1 MHATA
6 SRPAGLLGWMEGLA
20 DPTRLRL
27 LHVLERNELG
37 VAELC
42 EVLQLP
48 QSTVSRHLK
57 ILSSQG
63 WVEVR
68 RQGPNRIYRM
78 SEGADPAARR
88 LWRLARDE
96 SERWATLQHDQLRLD
111 RRLRERRSGA
121 QEFFAGAAG
130 DWDRLRAE
138 WYGTGFG
145 TAALLALLP
154 PDWTVA
160 DLGCGTGSL
169 AAALSAEVG
178 HVIGVDQSADMLRSA
193 RRRTAG
199 LGNVELRRGTLEALP
214 LEDACCDAAL
224 LVLSLG
230 WVSDPARALAEAA
243 RAIRP
248 GGRVVLVDAVLHDDE
263 DFRRRAGQVWPGFDP
278 ARVVEM
284 LQAAGFHAATCR
296 PLPPEPAAKGP
307 ALLLARARRP

>member
-1 MHATA
+1 MD
-6 SRPAGLLGWMEGLA
+6 GLA

-27 LHVLERNELG
+27 LHVLERHELG

-42 EVLQLP
+42 EVLQQP

-63 WVEVR
+63 WIEVR
-68 RQGPNRIYRM
+68 RRGQNRIYRM
-78 SEGADPAARR
+78 SGEIDPAARR
-88 LWRLARDE
+88 LWKVARGE

-111 RRLRERRSGA
+111 RRLKERRGGGDD
-121 QEFFAGAAG
+121 FFAGAAG

-145 TAALLALLP
+145 VSALVALLP
-154 PDWTVA
+154 PGWTVA
-160 DLGCGTGSL
+160 DLGCGTGAL
-169 AAALSAEVG
+169 TAALAPEVAR
-178 HVIGVDQSADMLRSA
+178 VVGVDRSADMLRSA
-193 RRRTAG
+193 RRRTSG
-199 LGNVELRRGTLEALP
+199 LGNVDLRRGTLEDLP
-214 LEDACCDAAL
+214 LGDASCDAAL

-230 WVSDPARALAEAA
+230 WVAEPARALAEAA
-243 RAIRP
+243 RVVRP
-248 GGRVVLVDAVLHDDE
+248 GGRVALVDAVLHDDE
-263 DFRRRAGQVWPGFDP
+263 DFRRRAGQVWPGFEP

-284 LQAAGFHAATCR
+284 LVAAGFADATCR

>member
-1 MHATA
+1 MESTAT
-6 SRPAGLLGWMEGLA
+6 RPAGLFGWMGGLA

-27 LHVLERNELG
+27 LHVLERHELG

-42 EVLQLP
+42 EVLQQP

-63 WVEVR
+63 WIEVR

-78 SEGADPAARR
+78 SEEVDPAARR

-96 SERWATLQHDQLRLD
+96 SQRWATLQHDQLRLD

-121 QEFFAGAAG
+121 EEFFAGAAG

-145 TAALLALLP
+145 ASALLALLP
-154 PDWTVA
+154 PDWTVV

-169 AAALSAEVG
+169 AAALSPEVAR
-178 HVIGVDQSADMLRSA
+178 VVGVDQSADMLRSA

-199 LGNVELRRGTLEALP
+199 LGNVELRRGALEALP
-214 LEDACCDAAL
+214 LEDASCDAAL

-230 WVSDPARALAEAA
+230 WVADPPRVLAEAA
-243 RAIRP
+243 RVVRP
-248 GGRVVLVDAVLHDDE
+248 GGRLAMVDAVLHDDE
-263 DFRRRAGQVWPGFDP
+263 DFRRRAGQVWPGFEP
-278 ARVVEM
+278 ARVAEM
-284 LQAAGFHAATCR
+284 LASAGWADATCR
-296 PLPPEPAAKGP
+296 PLPPEPAARGP